1 MFKKIQDAFR
11 SLWQVKQV
19 RQKIIFTLGIL
30 AILRFFS
37 HIPLP
42 GVDIIT
48 LKKLFAG
55 NQFLGLLN
63 IFSGGTLSNFSVIA
77 LGLAPYINASIVFQL
92 FSFVF
97 PYFEQLS
104 KEGEAGREKIERYT
118 KLATIPLSVFQ
129 ALGIYALLKN
139 QNIVGV
145 LSPLDMINFVVTLM
159 AGTFLLVWFGSLI
172 SEYGIGNGISLL
184 IFAGIISQMPQGI
197 AQAFSVS
204 HSATAIFN
212 LLLFSALSLLVIMG
226 VIAVTEA
233 NRRVPVQY
241 AKRVRGRKMYGGGST
256 YLPFKLNQA
265 GVIPI
270 IFAVSL
276 VLLPSMIGRFLGQSG
291 SGTVAHL
298 ASSLADLFTPGTFI
312 YALAYFSLVV
322 VFTFFYTMIIFDPKK
337 IAEEIKKFGGFVPGI
352 RPGKPT
358 AAFLS
363 YVSLRI
369 TLPGAIFLG
378 AIAVLPTVIQG
389 FTGVKSLAI
398 GGTGVLIVVS
408 VILETVKSVENMI
421 QMRGYDKFLDK
432 F

>member
-1 MFKKIQDAFR
+1 MFKKIQDALR
-11 SLWQVKQV
+11 PIWQVKQV

-30 AILRFFS
+30 TAMRFFS

-42 GVDIIT
+42 GVNIAI

-63 IFSGGTLSNFSVIA
+63 IFSGGTLSNFSVVA

-92 FSFVF
+92 LSFVF

-139 QNIVGV
+139 QGIINV
-145 LSPLDMINFVVTLM
+145 LSPLDMVSFVVTLM
-159 AGTFLLVWFGSLI
+159 AGTFLLVWFGSLV

-184 IFAGIISQMPQGI
+184 IFAGIVSQMPQGI

-204 HSATAIFN
+204 YSAAAIFN
-212 LLLFSALSLLVIMG
+212 LLLFLALSLLVVMG

-233 NRRVPVQY
+233 SRRVSVQY

-276 VLLPSMIGRFLGQSG
+276 VLLPSMVGRFLGQSG
-291 SGTVAHL
+291 NETVARL
-298 ASSLADLFTPGTFI
+298 ALSLATLFTPGTVV
-312 YALAYFSLVV
+312 YALVYFLLVV

-358 AAFLS
+358 AAFLN

-378 AIAVLPTVIQG
+378 TVAVLPTVVQG
-389 FTGVKSLAI
+389 FTGIKSLAI